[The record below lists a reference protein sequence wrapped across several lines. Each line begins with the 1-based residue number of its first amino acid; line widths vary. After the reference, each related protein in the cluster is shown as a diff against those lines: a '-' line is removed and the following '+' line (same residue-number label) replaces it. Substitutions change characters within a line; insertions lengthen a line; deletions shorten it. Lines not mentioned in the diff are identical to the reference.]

1 MEEIEGDIPLME
13 MCGSNS
19 PLGSLV
25 HWSMSLAGE
34 EAGNRVQTALS
45 MIESPPGDD
54 FIELA
59 QLFPAYR
66 KCIGFGSLGKN
77 SNLL

>member
-1 MEEIEGDIPLME
+1 MEEIEGEIPLME
-13 MCGSNS
+13 MCGSVS

-25 HWSMSLAGE
+25 HWSMSLEGE
-34 EAGNRVQTALS
+34 TGNRVQTALS

-54 FIELA
+54 FTESA
-59 QLFPAYR
+59 QLFPEYR
-66 KCIGFGSLGKN
+66 KSIGFGSLGKN

>member
-1 MEEIEGDIPLME
+1 MEEIEGEIPLME
-13 MCGSNS
+13 MCGSAS
-19 PLGSLV
+19 PLGLLA
-25 HWSMSLAGE
+25 HWSLSLEGG

-54 FIELA
+54 FIESA
-59 QLFPAYR
+59 QLFPEYR